1 MAQQAWSITGHYG
14 NTYKLGLFHGEKTH
28 HVVVH
33 CNNNIVAIDFGVK
46 ESKKY
51 TIFLDQQLCEV
62 SIDHTGGENFTYDC
76 RINYD
81 VETPPAEKATGGGGQ
96 IRTDSAFCRGGY
108 FGDYCCLSYWVTFR
122 GRERG
127 CKGRF

>member
-81 VETPPAEKATGGGGQ
+81 VETPLNLQRKKQREEENKSER
-96 IRTDSAFCRGGY
+96 IRLFVAVAILVIIVAFLIG
-108 FGDYCCLSYWVTFR
+108 
-122 GRERG
+122 
-127 CKGRF
+127 